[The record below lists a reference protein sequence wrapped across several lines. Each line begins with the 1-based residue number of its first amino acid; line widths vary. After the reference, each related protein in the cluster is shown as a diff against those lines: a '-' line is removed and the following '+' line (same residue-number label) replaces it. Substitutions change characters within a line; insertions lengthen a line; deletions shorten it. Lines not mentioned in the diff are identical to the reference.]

1 MSEEKKSFGRVK
13 GQTKAQSIIADAAL
27 APYEIQVDEY
37 SYTVIDTT
45 KTGNNFCG
53 SFTSLSNAMDKII
66 RYQVA
71 NKRETYSL
79 SEFLNNYTSVKDEI
93 KNLVTV

>member
-1 MSEEKKSFGRVK
+1 MSEEKKAFGRVK
-13 GQTKAQSIIADAAL
+13 GQTKAQSIISDELL

-37 SYTVIDTT
+37 SYTVIDST

-53 SFTSLSNAMDKII
+53 SFTQLESAISKII
-66 RYQVA
+66 QYQLA

-79 SEFLNNYTSVKDEI
+79 NSFIESYKNI
-93 KNLVTV
+93 KENLAKISI